1 MPTYSEI
8 IEEFIKM
15 VQSINDTNDL
25 YKGEQELFERLKNE
39 YYILKSAEKSE

>member
-1 MPTYSEI
+1 MPTYTEI

-25 YKGEQELFERLKNE
+25 YESEKKLFERLKNE
-39 YYILKSAEKSE
+39 YYILKSMEKSE